1 MSKKILDH
9 SSVKRNYRFLAILLT
24 CMVAGALVG
33 WTGQASSYGVW
44 FIFAGCA
51 VTIATYICWR
61 LLSGKVMRLSKKLD
75 LLTVPDFLEAR
86 FESRTARLI
95 AGLILLIFTVPLMV
109 SQFKAAGLL
118 LNMVTGIDYKAAVI
132 LFGVIVFVYVAF
144 GGYFAVVYTDAV
156 QGGLMLFG
164 IAALVITALIA
175 VGGNLGEA
183 YAAANPIGAVSW
195 PTTGSALT
203 STAFIAVLMNNFFGA
218 LGAPNYI
225 KGFYSLKGPKEQ
237 KRGFTMIMSIV
248 CVIEVCIIVI
258 GLCGKVLFP
267 DLASPDQTV
276 FMMIDSLLPPVLG
289 GLVLALGLA
298 SGSVAAYVGRLYRA
312 EISWP
317 VLLGTALGMS
327 LLLRLV
333 FGQAARHGGNEIMSI
348 TISLGG
354 KCCTV
359 RALHDTGC
367 TLRDPVTGGPV
378 LVLER
383 RALDPLWTPP
393 VRDILA
399 QPLPPEEKMAR
410 LHGEG
415 SGRRFTLLPFT
426 AVGTAS
432 GLLLAV
438 YSDYIELAGRRHR
451 RALLALSDGPLS
463 DGGGYQALWG
473 GEEGRSREKSAAA
486 AAALDQSAQQAG

>member
-1 MSKKILDH
+1 MKWTILIILIAYFVAMFIIGLIANRKSKTVTDYYVAGRGLGGVITALVYMSSLV
-9 SSVKRNYRFLAILLT
+9 S
-24 CMVAGALVG
+24 AGALVG

-118 LNMVTGIDYKAAVI
+118 LNMVTGIDYKAAVV

-225 KGFYSLKGPKEQ
+225 KGFYSIRNRRAFRQ
-237 KRGFTMIMSIV
+237 GFTITVSIV
-248 CVIEVCIIVI
+248 VVLEICIVLL
-258 GLCGKVLFP
+258 GLYGRIIFP
-267 DLASPDQTV
+267 EIDTADNV
-276 FMMIDSLLPPVLG
+276 VYYMIQSLLPPLLAGIALAGLSAAVMSTVDSLLIQCASTVENDILTKTFRLG
-289 GLVLALGLA
+289 LSERRRVSIARATVAIIGGICVFWGLNPPEYLAFLMYPAWGALGLSFA
-298 SGSVAAYVGRLYRA
+298 WVFFLGLYWRRFNKAGAITSMVTSSITFVVWNALGNPLGIYHIQMALLVSVPATLIATLLTPPPRA
-312 EISWP
+312 E
-317 VLLGTALGMS
+317 
-327 LLLRLV
+327 
-333 FGQAARHGGNEIMSI
+333 
-348 TISLGG
+348 
-354 KCCTV
+354 
-359 RALHDTGC
+359 
-367 TLRDPVTGGPV
+367 TL
-378 LVLER
+378 
-383 RALDPLWTPP
+383 
-393 VRDILA
+393 
-399 QPLPPEEKMAR
+399 
-410 LHGEG
+410 
-415 SGRRFTLLPFT
+415 SPFF
-426 AVGTAS
+426 APSKV
-432 GLLLAV
+432 
-438 YSDYIELAGRRHR
+438 
-451 RALLALSDGPLS
+451 P
-463 DGGGYQALWG
+463 
-473 GEEGRSREKSAAA
+473 
-486 AAALDQSAQQAG
+486 